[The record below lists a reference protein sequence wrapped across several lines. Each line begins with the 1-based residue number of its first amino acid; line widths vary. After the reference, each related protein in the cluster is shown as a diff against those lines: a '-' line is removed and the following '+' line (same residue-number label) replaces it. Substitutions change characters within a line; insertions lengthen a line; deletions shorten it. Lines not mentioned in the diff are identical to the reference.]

1 MGKEHTNH
9 LIAAFKEN
17 YNLKKDPEGSK
28 YVGIFLGWDYI
39 KGEVHLSMPG
49 YVTEALQRFKHIWS
63 SKPEDQPYAHV
74 TPNYVAKV
82 QYAPEADKS
91 QPANKEEKK
100 LSNKL

>member
-49 YVTEALQRFKHIWS
+49 YIAETLRRVKHIWT
-63 SKPEDQPYAHV
+63 SKPKDQQDAHV
-74 TPNYVAKV
+74 TPNYGMKV
-82 QYAPEADKS
+82 QYAADADKS
-91 QPANKEEKK
+91 QPVNKGK
-100 LSNKL
+100 